1 MRKSFLMI
9 LLIACALLAQA
20 QTRQQMGGVYYAY
33 PAPKKPVS
41 VKAPEGYTPFYIS
54 HYGRHGSRWLPS
66 DSRYT
71 WVNHHFDDETN
82 LTPLG
87 KKVKGWLTQVWENA
101 KGNGGKLT
109 KLGEKQH
116 RGIADRMARN
126 FPQIFAKGNHV
137 QARSS
142 VVDRCAKSMLAFT
155 DELRQL
161 QPSLDMDVK
170 TDSADMAWIAYTSP
184 EVKALEN
191 RTHIVAKVSPD
202 RFLHQLFKD
211 IMKVDDPMKLM
222 SEIHTIASSIQDVGL
237 NFKSYPRQIE
247 VGLYGLFTDEEFKAF
262 YDANNLRMT
271 ICNGEYPTN
280 ERIPARSAISLWENI
295 EAEAD
300 KALSS
305 DKSSATLRFGHDTSL
320 YRLYSLMNMFFAR
333 PDACCDTD
341 AKMASY
347 KKESDAMDV
356 VVPMAANL
364 QLVFYK
370 KKQWDR
376 AYPESNVLV
385 RILCNERNVGEL
397 NLNAYIYNDD
407 IEDMAGNYYTWASLK
422 NYMHEYIH
430 YLEHVRQLNAIN
442 TMVGTAQANTKTA
455 GKFGKGSEEH
465 GQTLPAVLVPNGQNF
480 WTPQTQDTEK
490 KCIAPYYYKDT
501 ELQGFRN
508 SHWIVGGCT
517 QDYGSFTIATLGG
530 KLRLQPEERATRFSH
545 EDEVSHPHYYAVH
558 LRDEHLKTEM
568 TALSHSAIFR
578 ITPDQDEDIHIVI
591 NPNSDEGE
599 GYIEIDTLRHLVYG
613 YNPVHRIYQ
622 GWGEPAG
629 FSGHFV
635 LDYSGELS
643 FAIPCS
649 HMPNP
654 QYGETPCGFVDFGV
668 FSKEGKKPQGLSA
681 KGSRSGAWLTFKGK
695 AGKTIELRAASSFT
709 SKENACDNLISETA
723 GGYGFDDLMR
733 KAETVWCDRLHTIDV
748 ESKDVAKVNQFYG
761 ALYRA
766 SFLPRE
772 MSDADGG
779 YPSFAKGEHKYNEAC
794 NVNGF
799 DGNADMDETDMVAE
813 DTVVV
818 DTVAV
823 DDDNWPLT
831 YGDFSMWDIYRAE
844 LPLYNIITPTLSG
857 DMMQSLVN
865 MYKEGGW
872 MPIFP
877 CWNSYTAAMIG
888 DHSGV
893 ALADAYVKG
902 IRSFDA
908 KTAYEGMRKNAFES
922 PKTFEEYKNGMG
934 RRALNSYLKYG
945 YIPMEDSVKEAFHT
959 NEQTSRTLEYAFDDF
974 AVAQL
979 AKALAES
986 CSVEAKDGPYT
997 RQSLMTDYAELM
1009 RRSENW
1015 RNVINPK
1022 TGWADGRHQ
1031 NGKWE
1036 GNTDLVHRKSY
1047 ITEGATCHYT
1057 WYVPQNIQ
1065 GLFNVI
1071 NKSVDKSAKRLNRNA
1086 QGISQSDTMSAVV
1099 SRLDKMFDEGLYW
1112 HGNEPCHQV
1121 AYLYDAAGAP
1131 WKTQQRIHHIL
1142 NTEYNDTPGGL
1153 SGNDDA
1159 GQMSAWYV
1167 FSAIGFYPVCPSTP
1181 YYYIGTPSFD
1191 KVTFNLE
1198 NGKKFEIQ
1206 AHGVGDKAFY
1216 IQKTLLNGKPMS
1228 GYQLSHDDILK
1239 GGNLEFWMGERPANE
1254 SK

>member
-9 LLIACALLAQA
+9 LLIVCALLAQA

-101 KGNGGKLT
+101 KRNGGKLT

-116 RGIADRMARN
+116 RGIADRMAHN

-211 IMKVDDPMKLM
+211 ITKVDDPIKLM

-247 VGLYGLFTDEEFKAF
+247 KGLYELFTDEEFKAF

-280 ERIPARSAISLWENI
+280 ERIPARSAISLWENV

-300 KALSS
+300 KALAS
-305 DKSSATLRFGHDTSL
+305 DRPSATLRFGHDTSL

-442 TMVGTAQANTKTA
+442 TMVGTALANTKTA

-545 EDEVSHPHYYAVH
+545 EDEVSHPHYYAVN

-578 ITPDQDEDIHIVI
+578 ITPDKDEDIHIVI

-695 AGKTIELRAASSFT
+695 AGKPIELRAASSFT

-761 ALYRA
+761 ALCRA

-979 AKALAES
+979 AKALTES
-986 CSVEAKDGPYT
+986 CSAEAKDGPCT
-997 RQSLMTDYAELM
+997 RQSLKADYAELM

-1071 NKSVDKSAKRLNRNA
+1071 NKSVDKSAKCLNRNV

>member
-9 LLIACALLAQA
+9 LLIVCALLAQA

-66 DSRYT
+66 DSRYI
-71 WVNHHFDDETN
+71 WVNQHFDDESN

-116 RGIADRMARN
+116 RGIADRMAHN

-142 VVDRCAKSMLAFT
+142 VVDRCAKSMMAFT

-211 IMKVDDPMKLM
+211 ITKVDDPIKLM

-247 VGLYGLFTDEEFKAF
+247 KGLYGLFTDEEFKAF

-271 ICNGEYPTN
+271 ICNGVYPTN
-280 ERIPARSAISLWENI
+280 ERIPARSAISLWENV

-300 KALSS
+300 KALAS
-305 DKSSATLRFGHDTSL
+305 DRPSATLRFGHDTSL

-578 ITPDQDEDIHIVI
+578 ITPDQDEEVHIVI

-599 GYIEIDTLRHLVYG
+599 GYIEIDTLHHIIYG

-635 LDYSGELS
+635 LDYSGELNFDVPS
-643 FAIPCS
+643 SDIS
-649 HMPNP
+649 NP
-654 QYGETPCGFVDFGV
+654 RYGETPCGFDDFGV
-668 FSKEGKKPQGLSA
+668 FSKEEKTPQGLSA

-695 AGKTIELRAASSFT
+695 AGKPIEIRAASSFT
-709 SKENACDNLISETA
+709 SKKNACDNLVGETA
-723 GGYGFDDLMR
+723 GGFDFDDFILN
-733 KAETVWCDRLHTIDV
+733 AETIWCDRLHAIDV

-766 SFLPRE
+766 SFLPHE
-772 MSDADGG
+772 MSDVYGSYPTFSKGKVEILDSSDSSALDDSADI
-779 YPSFAKGEHKYNEAC
+779 
-794 NVNGF
+794 
-799 DGNADMDETDMVAE
+799 ADVLY
-813 DTVVV
+813 V
-818 DTVAV
+818 DTACV
-823 DDDNWPLT
+823 DSIATIPT
-831 YGDFSMWDIYRAE
+831 IYGDFSMWDIYRAE

-1071 NKSVDKSAKRLNRNA
+1071 NKSVDKSAKCLNRNV

>member
-9 LLIACALLAQA
+9 LLIVCALLAQA

-66 DSRYT
+66 GSRYT
-71 WVNHHFDDETN
+71 WVNHHFDDESN

-116 RGIADRMARN
+116 RGIADRMVRN

-211 IMKVDDPMKLM
+211 ITKVDDPMKLM

-247 VGLYGLFTDEEFKAF
+247 KGLYGLFTDEEFKAF

-271 ICNGEYPTN
+271 ICNGVYPTN
-280 ERIPARSAISLWENI
+280 ERIPARSAISLWENV

-300 KALSS
+300 KALAS
-305 DKSSATLRFGHDTSL
+305 DRPSATLRFGHDTSL

-407 IEDMAGNYYTWASLK
+407 IEDMAGNYYTWAALK

-578 ITPDQDEDIHIVI
+578 ITPDQDEEVHIVI

-599 GYIEIDTLRHLVYG
+599 GYIEIDTLHHIIYG

-635 LDYSGELS
+635 LDYSGELNFDVPS
-643 FAIPCS
+643 SDIS
-649 HMPNP
+649 NP
-654 QYGETPCGFVDFGV
+654 RYGETPCGFDDFGV
-668 FSKEGKKPQGLSA
+668 FSKEEKTPQGLSA

-695 AGKTIELRAASSFT
+695 AGKPIEIRAASSFT
-709 SKENACDNLISETA
+709 SKKNACDNLVGETA
-723 GGYGFDDLMR
+723 GGFDFDDFILN
-733 KAETVWCDRLHTIDV
+733 AETIWCDRLHAIDV

-766 SFLPRE
+766 SFLPHE
-772 MSDADGG
+772 MSDVYGSYPTFSKGKVEILDSSDSSALDDSADI
-779 YPSFAKGEHKYNEAC
+779 
-794 NVNGF
+794 
-799 DGNADMDETDMVAE
+799 ADVLY
-813 DTVVV
+813 V
-818 DTVAV
+818 DTACV
-823 DDDNWPLT
+823 DSISTIPT
-831 YGDFSMWDIYRAE
+831 IYGDFSMWDIYRAE

-986 CSVEAKDGPYT
+986 CSAEAKDGPCT
-997 RQSLMTDYAELM
+997 RQSLKADYAELM

-1031 NGKWE
+1031 SGKWE

-1065 GLFNVI
+1065 GLFDVI

>member
-9 LLIACALLAQA
+9 LLIVCALLAQA
-20 QTRQQMGGVYYAY
+20 QTHQQMGGVYYAY

-66 DSRYT
+66 DSRYI
-71 WVNHHFDDETN
+71 WVNQHFDDESN

-116 RGIADRMARN
+116 RGIADRMAHN

-211 IMKVDDPMKLM
+211 ITKVDDPMKLM

-247 VGLYGLFTDEEFKAF
+247 KGLYGLFTDEEFKAF

-280 ERIPARSAISLWENI
+280 ERIPARSAISLWENV

-300 KALSS
+300 KALAS
-305 DKSSATLRFGHDTSL
+305 DRPSATLRFGHDTSL

-578 ITPDQDEDIHIVI
+578 ITPDQDEEVHIVI

-599 GYIEIDTLRHLVYG
+599 GYIEIDTLHHIIYG

-635 LDYSGELS
+635 LDYSGELNFDVPS
-643 FAIPCS
+643 LDIS
-649 HMPNP
+649 NP
-654 QYGETPCGFVDFGV
+654 QYGETPCGFDDFGV
-668 FSKEGKKPQGLSA
+668 FSKEEKTPQGLSV

-695 AGKTIELRAASSFT
+695 AGKPIEIRAASSFT
-709 SKENACDNLISETA
+709 SKKNACDNLVGETA
-723 GGYGFDDLMR
+723 GGFDFDDFILN
-733 KAETVWCDRLHTIDV
+733 AETIWCDRLHAIDV

-766 SFLPRE
+766 SFLPHE
-772 MSDADGG
+772 MSDVYGSYPTFSKGKVEILDSSDSSALDDSADI
-779 YPSFAKGEHKYNEAC
+779 
-794 NVNGF
+794 
-799 DGNADMDETDMVAE
+799 ADVLY
-813 DTVVV
+813 V
-818 DTVAV
+818 DTACV
-823 DDDNWPLT
+823 DSIATIPT
-831 YGDFSMWDIYRAE
+831 IYGDFSMWDIYRAE
-844 LPLYNIITPTLSG
+844 LPLCNIITPTLSG
-857 DMMQSLVN
+857 DMMQSLAN

-893 ALADAYVKG
+893 VLADAYVKG

>member
-9 LLIACALLAQA
+9 LLIVCALLAQA

-66 DSRYT
+66 DSRYI
-71 WVNHHFDDETN
+71 WVNQHFDDESN

-116 RGIADRMARN
+116 RGIADRMAHN

-137 QARSS
+137 QVRSS

-211 IMKVDDPMKLM
+211 ITKVDDPMKLM

-247 VGLYGLFTDEEFKAF
+247 KGLYGLFTDEEFKAF

-271 ICNGEYPTN
+271 ICNGVYPTN
-280 ERIPARSAISLWENI
+280 ERIPARSAISLWENV

-300 KALSS
+300 KALAS
-305 DKSSATLRFGHDTSL
+305 DRPSATLRFGHDTSL

-333 PDACCDTD
+333 PNACCDTD

-490 KCIAPYYYKDT
+490 KCIAPYYYKDM

-578 ITPDQDEDIHIVI
+578 ITPDQDEEVHIVI

-599 GYIEIDTLRHLVYG
+599 GYIEIDTLHHIIYG

-635 LDYSGELS
+635 LDYSGELNFDVPS
-643 FAIPCS
+643 SDIS
-649 HMPNP
+649 NP
-654 QYGETPCGFVDFGV
+654 RYGETPCGFDDFGV
-668 FSKEGKKPQGLSA
+668 FSKEEKTPQGLSV

-695 AGKTIELRAASSFT
+695 AGKPIEIRAASSFT
-709 SKENACDNLISETA
+709 SKKNACDNLVGETA
-723 GGYGFDDLMR
+723 GGFDFDDFILN
-733 KAETVWCDRLHTIDV
+733 AETIWCDRLHAIDV

-766 SFLPRE
+766 SFLPHE
-772 MSDADGG
+772 MSDVYGSYPTFSTGKVEILDSSDSSALDDSADI
-779 YPSFAKGEHKYNEAC
+779 
-794 NVNGF
+794 
-799 DGNADMDETDMVAE
+799 ADVLY
-813 DTVVV
+813 V
-818 DTVAV
+818 DTACV
-823 DDDNWPLT
+823 DSISTIPT
-831 YGDFSMWDIYRAE
+831 IYGDFSMWDIYRAE

-893 ALADAYVKG
+893 VLADAYVKG
-902 IRSFDA
+902 IRNFDVM
-908 KTAYEGMRKNAFES
+908 KAYEGMRKNAFES

-1071 NKSVDKSAKRLNRNA
+1071 NKSVDKSAKCLNRNV

>member
-9 LLIACALLAQA
+9 LLIVCALLAQA

-66 DSRYT
+66 DSRYI
-71 WVNHHFDDETN
+71 WVNQHFDDESN

-116 RGIADRMARN
+116 RGIADRMVRN

-211 IMKVDDPMKLM
+211 ITKVDDPMKLM

-247 VGLYGLFTDEEFKAF
+247 KGLYGLFTDEEFKAF

-280 ERIPARSAISLWENI
+280 ERIPARSAISLWENV

-300 KALSS
+300 KALAS
-305 DKSSATLRFGHDTSL
+305 DRPSATLRFGHDTSL

-370 KKQWDR
+370 KKQWNR

-578 ITPDQDEDIHIVI
+578 ITPDQDEEVHIVI

-599 GYIEIDTLRHLVYG
+599 GYIEIDTLQHIIYG

-635 LDYSGELS
+635 LDYSGELNFDVPS
-643 FAIPCS
+643 SDIS
-649 HMPNP
+649 NP
-654 QYGETPCGFVDFGV
+654 RYGETPCGFDDFGV
-668 FSKEGKKPQGLSA
+668 FSKEEKTPQGLSA

-695 AGKTIELRAASSFT
+695 AGKPIEIRAASSFT
-709 SKENACDNLISETA
+709 SKKNACDNLVGETA
-723 GGYGFDDLMR
+723 GGFDFDDFILN
-733 KAETVWCDRLHTIDV
+733 AETIWCDRLHAIDV

-766 SFLPRE
+766 SFLPHE
-772 MSDADGG
+772 MSDVYGSYPTFSTGKVEILDSSDSSALDDSADI
-779 YPSFAKGEHKYNEAC
+779 
-794 NVNGF
+794 
-799 DGNADMDETDMVAE
+799 ADVLY
-813 DTVVV
+813 V
-818 DTVAV
+818 DTACV
-823 DDDNWPLT
+823 DSIATIPT
-831 YGDFSMWDIYRAE
+831 IYGDFSMWDIYRAE

-1015 RNVINPK
+1015 RNVINLK

>member
-66 DSRYT
+66 DSRYI
-71 WVNHHFDDETN
+71 WVNQHFDDESN

-116 RGIADRMARN
+116 RGIADRMVRN

-211 IMKVDDPMKLM
+211 ITKVDDPMKLM

-247 VGLYGLFTDEEFKAF
+247 KGLYGLFTDEEFKAF

-271 ICNGEYPTN
+271 ICNGVYPTN
-280 ERIPARSAISLWENI
+280 ERIPARSAISLWENV

-300 KALSS
+300 KALAS
-305 DKSSATLRFGHDTSL
+305 DRPSATLRFGHDTSL
-320 YRLYSLMNMFFAR
+320 YRLYSLMNMFFAC

-347 KKESDAMDV
+347 KKKSDAMDV

-490 KCIAPYYYKDT
+490 KCIAPYYYKDM

-578 ITPDQDEDIHIVI
+578 ITPDQDEEVHIVI
-591 NPNSDEGE
+591 NPNNDEGE
-599 GYIEIDTLRHLVYG
+599 GYIEIDTLHHIIYG

-635 LDYSGELS
+635 LDYSGELNFDVPS
-643 FAIPCS
+643 SDIS
-649 HMPNP
+649 NP
-654 QYGETPCGFVDFGV
+654 RYGETPCGFDDFGV
-668 FSKEGKKPQGLSA
+668 FSKEEKTPQGLSV

-695 AGKTIELRAASSFT
+695 AGKPIEIRAASSFT
-709 SKENACDNLISETA
+709 SKKNACDNLVGETA
-723 GGYGFDDLMR
+723 GGFDFDDFILN
-733 KAETVWCDRLHTIDV
+733 AETIWCDRLHAIDV

-766 SFLPRE
+766 SFLPHE
-772 MSDADGG
+772 MSDVYGSYPTFSKGKVEILDSSDSSALDDSADI
-779 YPSFAKGEHKYNEAC
+779 
-794 NVNGF
+794 
-799 DGNADMDETDMVAE
+799 ADVLY
-813 DTVVV
+813 V
-818 DTVAV
+818 DTACV
-823 DDDNWPLT
+823 DSIATIPT
-831 YGDFSMWDIYRAE
+831 IYGDFSMWDIYRAE

-934 RRALNSYLKYG
+934 RRALNSYLRYG
-945 YIPMEDSVKEAFHT
+945 YIPIEDSVKEAFHT

-1071 NKSVDKSAKRLNRNA
+1071 NKSVDKSAKCLNRNV

-1131 WKTQQRIHHIL
+1131 WKTQQRIHQIL

>member
-9 LLIACALLAQA
+9 LLIVCALLAQA

-66 DSRYT
+66 DSRYI
-71 WVNHHFDDETN
+71 WVNQHFDDESN

-87 KKVKGWLTQVWENA
+87 KKVKEWLTQVWENA

-137 QARSS
+137 QTRSS

-211 IMKVDDPMKLM
+211 ITKVDGPMKLM

-247 VGLYGLFTDEEFKAF
+247 KGLYGLFTDEEFKAF

-280 ERIPARSAISLWENI
+280 ERIPARSAISLWENV

-300 KALSS
+300 KALAS
-305 DKSSATLRFGHDTSL
+305 DRPSATLRFGHDTSL

-490 KCIAPYYYKDT
+490 KCIAPYYYKDM

-545 EDEVSHPHYYAVH
+545 EDEVSHPHYYAVN

-578 ITPDQDEDIHIVI
+578 ITPDKDEDIHIVI

-622 GWGEPAG
+622 GWGESAG

-635 LDYSGELS
+635 LDYSGELNFDVPS
-643 FAIPCS
+643 SDIS
-649 HMPNP
+649 NP
-654 QYGETPCGFVDFGV
+654 RYGETPCGFDDFGV
-668 FSKEGKKPQGLSA
+668 FSKEEKTPQGLSA

-695 AGKTIELRAASSFT
+695 AGKPIEIRAASSFT
-709 SKENACDNLISETA
+709 SKKNACDNLVGETA
-723 GGYGFDDLMR
+723 GGFDFDDFILN
-733 KAETVWCDRLHTIDV
+733 AETIWCDRLHAIDV

-766 SFLPRE
+766 SFLPHE
-772 MSDADGG
+772 MSDVYGSYPTFSTGKVEILDSSDSSALDDSADI
-779 YPSFAKGEHKYNEAC
+779 
-794 NVNGF
+794 
-799 DGNADMDETDMVAE
+799 ADVLY
-813 DTVVV
+813 V
-818 DTVAV
+818 DTACV
-823 DDDNWPLT
+823 DSISTIPT
-831 YGDFSMWDIYRAE
+831 IYGDFSMWDIYRAE

-1009 RRSENW
+1009 RSSENW

-1071 NKSVDKSAKRLNRNA
+1071 NKSVDKSAKCLNRNV

>member
-9 LLIACALLAQA
+9 LLMACALLAQA

-66 DSRYT
+66 DSRYI
-71 WVNHHFDDETN
+71 WVNQHFDDESN

-116 RGIADRMARN
+116 RGIADRMAHN

-211 IMKVDDPMKLM
+211 ITKVDDPMKLM

-247 VGLYGLFTDEEFKAF
+247 KGLYGLFTDEEFKAF

-280 ERIPARSAISLWENI
+280 ERIPARSAISLWENV

-300 KALSS
+300 KALAS
-305 DKSSATLRFGHDTSL
+305 DRPSATLRFGHDTSL

-376 AYPESNVLV
+376 TYPESNVLV

-578 ITPDQDEDIHIVI
+578 ITPDQDEEVHIVI

-599 GYIEIDTLRHLVYG
+599 GYIEIDTLHHIIYG

-635 LDYSGELS
+635 LDYSRELNFDVPS
-643 FAIPCS
+643 SDIS
-649 HMPNP
+649 NP
-654 QYGETPCGFVDFGV
+654 RYGETPCGFDDFGV
-668 FSKEGKKPQGLSA
+668 FSKEEKTPQGLSA

-695 AGKTIELRAASSFT
+695 AGKPIEIRAASSFT
-709 SKENACDNLISETA
+709 SKKNACDNLVGETA
-723 GGYGFDDLMR
+723 GGFDFDDFILN
-733 KAETVWCDRLHTIDV
+733 AETIWCDRLHAIDV

-766 SFLPRE
+766 SFLPHE
-772 MSDADGG
+772 MSDVYGSYPTFSTGKVEILDSSDSSALDDSADI
-779 YPSFAKGEHKYNEAC
+779 
-794 NVNGF
+794 
-799 DGNADMDETDMVAE
+799 ADVLY
-813 DTVVV
+813 V
-818 DTVAV
+818 DTACV
-823 DDDNWPLT
+823 DSISTIPT
-831 YGDFSMWDIYRAE
+831 IYGDFSMWDIYRAE

-979 AKALAES
+979 AKALTES
-986 CSVEAKDGPYT
+986 CSAEAKDGPYT

-1071 NKSVDKSAKRLNRNA
+1071 NKSVDKSAKCLNRNV

-1228 GYQLSHDDILK
+1228 GYQLSHDDILI

>member
-9 LLIACALLAQA
+9 LLIVCALLAQA

-66 DSRYT
+66 DSRYI
-71 WVNHHFDDETN
+71 WVNQHFDDESN

-116 RGIADRMARN
+116 RGIADRMAHN

-211 IMKVDDPMKLM
+211 ITKVDDPMKLM

-247 VGLYGLFTDEEFKAF
+247 KGLYGLFTDEEFKAF

-280 ERIPARSAISLWENI
+280 ERIPARSAISLWENV

-300 KALSS
+300 KALAS
-305 DKSSATLRFGHDTSL
+305 DRPSATLRFGHDTSL

-370 KKQWDR
+370 KKQWNR

-578 ITPDQDEDIHIVI
+578 ITPDQDEEVHIVI

-599 GYIEIDTLRHLVYG
+599 GYIEIDTLHHIIYG

-635 LDYSGELS
+635 LDYSGELNFDVPFS
-643 FAIPCS
+643 DIS
-649 HMPNP
+649 NP
-654 QYGETPCGFVDFGV
+654 RYGETPCGFDDFGV
-668 FSKEGKKPQGLSA
+668 FSKEEKTPQGLSA

-695 AGKTIELRAASSFT
+695 AGKPIEIRAASSFT
-709 SKENACDNLISETA
+709 SKKNACDNLVGETA
-723 GGYGFDDLMR
+723 GGFDFDDFILN
-733 KAETVWCDRLHTIDV
+733 AETIWCDRLHAIDV

-766 SFLPRE
+766 SFLPHE
-772 MSDADGG
+772 MSDVYGSYPTFSKGKVEILDSSDSSALDDSADI
-779 YPSFAKGEHKYNEAC
+779 
-794 NVNGF
+794 
-799 DGNADMDETDMVAE
+799 ADVLY
-813 DTVVV
+813 V
-818 DTVAV
+818 DTACV
-823 DDDNWPLT
+823 DSIATIPT
-831 YGDFSMWDIYRAE
+831 IYGDFSMWDIYRAE
-844 LPLYNIITPTLSG
+844 LPLCNIITPTLSG
-857 DMMQSLVN
+857 DMMQSLAN

-893 ALADAYVKG
+893 VLADAYVKG

>member
-9 LLIACALLAQA
+9 LLIVCALLAQA

-116 RGIADRMARN
+116 RGIADRMAHN

-271 ICNGEYPTN
+271 ICNGVYPTN
-280 ERIPARSAISLWENI
+280 ERIPARSAISLWENV

-300 KALSS
+300 KALAS
-305 DKSSATLRFGHDTSL
+305 DRPSATLRFGHDTSL

-578 ITPDQDEDIHIVI
+578 ITPDQDEEVHIVI

-599 GYIEIDTLRHLVYG
+599 GYIEIDTLHHIIYG

-635 LDYSGELS
+635 LDYSGELNFDVPS
-643 FAIPCS
+643 SDIS
-649 HMPNP
+649 NP
-654 QYGETPCGFVDFGV
+654 RYGETPCGFDDFGV
-668 FSKEGKKPQGLSA
+668 FSKEEKTPQGLSA

-695 AGKTIELRAASSFT
+695 AGKPIEIRAASSFT
-709 SKENACDNLISETA
+709 SKKNACDNLVGETA
-723 GGYGFDDLMR
+723 GGFDFDDFILN
-733 KAETVWCDRLHTIDV
+733 AETIWCDRLHAIDV

-766 SFLPRE
+766 SFLPHE
-772 MSDADGG
+772 MSDVYGSYPTFSKGKVEILDSSDSSALDDSADI
-779 YPSFAKGEHKYNEAC
+779 
-794 NVNGF
+794 
-799 DGNADMDETDMVAE
+799 ADVLY
-813 DTVVV
+813 V
-818 DTVAV
+818 DTACV
-823 DDDNWPLT
+823 DSIATIPT
-831 YGDFSMWDIYRAE
+831 IYGDFSMWDIYRAE
-844 LPLYNIITPTLSG
+844 LPLCNIITPTLSG

-1071 NKSVDKSAKRLNRNA
+1071 NKSVDKSAKCLNRNV

>member
-1 MRKSFLMI
+1 
-9 LLIACALLAQA
+9 
-20 QTRQQMGGVYYAY
+20 
-33 PAPKKPVS
+33 
-41 VKAPEGYTPFYIS
+41 
-54 HYGRHGSRWLPS
+54 
-66 DSRYT
+66 
-71 WVNHHFDDETN
+71 
-82 LTPLG
+82 
-87 KKVKGWLTQVWENA
+87 
-101 KGNGGKLT
+101 
-109 KLGEKQH
+109 
-116 RGIADRMARN
+116 
-126 FPQIFAKGNHV
+126 
-137 QARSS
+137 
-142 VVDRCAKSMLAFT
+142 MLAFT

-247 VGLYGLFTDEEFKAF
+247 KGLYGLFTDEEFKAF

-271 ICNGEYPTN
+271 ICNGVYPAN
-280 ERIPARSAISLWENI
+280 ERIPARSAISLWENV

-300 KALSS
+300 KALAS
-305 DKSSATLRFGHDTSL
+305 DRPSATLRFGHDTSL

-578 ITPDQDEDIHIVI
+578 ITPDQDEEVHIVI

-599 GYIEIDTLRHLVYG
+599 GYIEIDTLHHIIYG

-635 LDYSGELS
+635 LDYSGELNFDVPS
-643 FAIPCS
+643 SDIS
-649 HMPNP
+649 NP
-654 QYGETPCGFVDFGV
+654 RYGETPCGFDDFGV
-668 FSKEGKKPQGLSA
+668 FSKEEKTPQGLSA

-695 AGKTIELRAASSFT
+695 AGKPIEIRAASSFT
-709 SKENACDNLISETA
+709 SKKNACDNLVGETA
-723 GGYGFDDLMR
+723 GGFDFDDFILN
-733 KAETVWCDRLHTIDV
+733 AETIWCDRLHAIDV

-766 SFLPRE
+766 SFLPHE
-772 MSDADGG
+772 MSDVYGSYPTFSKGKVEILDSSDSSALDDSADI
-779 YPSFAKGEHKYNEAC
+779 
-794 NVNGF
+794 
-799 DGNADMDETDMVAE
+799 ADVLY
-813 DTVVV
+813 V
-818 DTVAV
+818 DTACV
-823 DDDNWPLT
+823 DSIATIPT
-831 YGDFSMWDIYRAE
+831 IYGDFSMWDIYRAE
-844 LPLYNIITPTLSG
+844 LPLCNIITPTLSG
-857 DMMQSLVN
+857 DMMQSLAN

-1071 NKSVDKSAKRLNRNA
+1071 NKSVDKSAKCLNRNV

>member
-9 LLIACALLAQA
+9 LLIVCALLAQA

-66 DSRYT
+66 DSRYI
-71 WVNHHFDDETN
+71 WVNQHFDDESN

-116 RGIADRMARN
+116 RGIADRMVRN
-126 FPQIFAKGNHV
+126 FPQIFAKGNHA

-211 IMKVDDPMKLM
+211 ITKVDDPMKLM

-247 VGLYGLFTDEEFKAF
+247 KGLYGLFTDEEFKAY

-280 ERIPARSAISLWENI
+280 ERIPARSAISLWENV

-300 KALSS
+300 KALAS
-305 DKSSATLRFGHDTSL
+305 DRPSATLRFGHDTSL

-347 KKESDAMDV
+347 KKKSDAMDV

-407 IEDMAGNYYTWASLK
+407 IEDMAGNYYTWAALK

-578 ITPDQDEDIHIVI
+578 ITPDKDEDIHIVI

-635 LDYSGELS
+635 LDYSGELNFDVPS
-643 FAIPCS
+643 SDIS
-649 HMPNP
+649 NP
-654 QYGETPCGFVDFGV
+654 RYGETPCGFDDFGV
-668 FSKEGKKPQGLSA
+668 FSKEEKTPQGLSV

-695 AGKTIELRAASSFT
+695 AGKPIEIRAASSFT
-709 SKENACDNLISETA
+709 SKKNACDNLVGETA
-723 GGYGFDDLMR
+723 GGFDFDDFIL
-733 KAETVWCDRLHTIDV
+733 KAETIWCDRLHAIDV

-766 SFLPRE
+766 SFLPHE
-772 MSDADGG
+772 MSDVYGSYPTFSKGKVEILDSSDSSALDDSADI
-779 YPSFAKGEHKYNEAC
+779 
-794 NVNGF
+794 
-799 DGNADMDETDMVAE
+799 ADVLD
-813 DTVVV
+813 V
-818 DTVAV
+818 DTACV
-823 DDDNWPLT
+823 DSTTTIPT
-831 YGDFSMWDIYRAE
+831 IYGDFSMWDIYRAE

-934 RRALNSYLKYG
+934 RRALNSYLRYG

-1071 NKSVDKSAKRLNRNA
+1071 NKSVDKAAKCLNRNV

-1167 FSAIGFYPVCPSTP
+1167 FSAIGFYPVCPGTP

-1216 IQKTLLNGKPMS
+1216 IQKMLLNGKPMS

>member
-9 LLIACALLAQA
+9 LLMACAFFAQA

-33 PAPKKPVS
+33 PAPKKPIS

-66 DSRYT
+66 DSRYI
-71 WVNHHFDDETN
+71 WVNQHFDDESN

-116 RGIADRMARN
+116 RGIADRMAHN

-211 IMKVDDPMKLM
+211 ITKVDDPIKLM

-247 VGLYGLFTDEEFKAF
+247 KGLYGLFTDEEFKAF

-271 ICNGEYPTN
+271 ICNGVYPTN
-280 ERIPARSAISLWENI
+280 ERIPARSAISLWENV

-300 KALSS
+300 KALAS
-305 DKSSATLRFGHDTSL
+305 DRPSATLRFGHDTSL

-347 KKESDAMDV
+347 KKKSDAMDV

-407 IEDMAGNYYTWASLK
+407 IEDMAGNYYTWAALK

-578 ITPDQDEDIHIVI
+578 ITPDQDEEVHIVI

-599 GYIEIDTLRHLVYG
+599 GYIEIDTLHHIIYG

-635 LDYSGELS
+635 LDYSGELNFDVPS
-643 FAIPCS
+643 SDIS
-649 HMPNP
+649 NP
-654 QYGETPCGFVDFGV
+654 RYGETPCGFDDFGV
-668 FSKEGKKPQGLSA
+668 FSKEEKTPQGLSV

-695 AGKTIELRAASSFT
+695 AGKPIEIRAASSFT
-709 SKENACDNLISETA
+709 SKKNACDNLVGETA
-723 GGYGFDDLMR
+723 GGFDFDDFIF
-733 KAETVWCDRLHTIDV
+733 KAETIWCDRLHAIDV

-766 SFLPRE
+766 SFLPHE
-772 MSDADGG
+772 MSDVYGSYPTFSKGKVEILDSPDSSALDDSADI
-779 YPSFAKGEHKYNEAC
+779 
-794 NVNGF
+794 
-799 DGNADMDETDMVAE
+799 ADVLD
-813 DTVVV
+813 V
-818 DTVAV
+818 DTACV
-823 DDDNWPLT
+823 DSTTTIPT
-831 YGDFSMWDIYRAE
+831 IYGDFSMWDIYRAE

-934 RRALNSYLKYG
+934 RRALNSYLRYG

-1071 NKSVDKSAKRLNRNA
+1071 NKSVDKSTKCLNRNV

-1198 NGKKFEIQ
+1198 NGKKFEIL

>member
-9 LLIACALLAQA
+9 LLIVCALLAQA

-66 DSRYT
+66 DSRYI
-71 WVNHHFDDETN
+71 WVNQHFDDESN

-116 RGIADRMARN
+116 RGIADRMVRN

-211 IMKVDDPMKLM
+211 ITKVDDPMKLM

-247 VGLYGLFTDEEFKAF
+247 KGLYGLFTDEEFKAF

-280 ERIPARSAISLWENI
+280 ERIPARSAISLWENV

-300 KALSS
+300 KALAS
-305 DKSSATLRFGHDTSL
+305 DRPSATLRFGHDTSL

-347 KKESDAMDV
+347 KKKSDAMDV

-578 ITPDQDEDIHIVI
+578 ITPDQDEEVHIVI

-599 GYIEIDTLRHLVYG
+599 GYIEIDTLHHIIYG

-635 LDYSGELS
+635 LDYSGELNFDVPS
-643 FAIPCS
+643 SDIS
-649 HMPNP
+649 NP
-654 QYGETPCGFVDFGV
+654 RYGETPCGFDDFGV
-668 FSKEGKKPQGLSA
+668 FSKEEKTPQGLSV

-695 AGKTIELRAASSFT
+695 AGKPIEIRAASSFT
-709 SKENACDNLISETA
+709 SKKNACDNLVGETA
-723 GGYGFDDLMR
+723 GGFDFDDFILN
-733 KAETVWCDRLHTIDV
+733 AETIWCDRLHAIDV

-766 SFLPRE
+766 SFLPHE
-772 MSDADGG
+772 MSDVYGSYPTFSKGKVEILDSSDSSALDDSADI
-779 YPSFAKGEHKYNEAC
+779 
-794 NVNGF
+794 
-799 DGNADMDETDMVAE
+799 ADVLY
-813 DTVVV
+813 V
-818 DTVAV
+818 DTACV
-823 DDDNWPLT
+823 DSIATIPT
-831 YGDFSMWDIYRAE
+831 IYGDFSMWDIYRAE

-1031 NGKWE
+1031 NAKWE

-1071 NKSVDKSAKRLNRNA
+1071 NKSVDKSAKCLNRNV

-1216 IQKTLLNGKPMS
+1216 IQKMLLNGKPMS

>member
-9 LLIACALLAQA
+9 LLMACALLAQA

-33 PAPKKPVS
+33 PTPKKPVS

-66 DSRYT
+66 DSRYI
-71 WVNHHFDDETN
+71 WVNQHFDDESN

-170 TDSADMAWIAYTSP
+170 TDSADMAWIAYTST

-211 IMKVDDPMKLM
+211 ITKVDDPMKLM

-247 VGLYGLFTDEEFKAF
+247 KGLYGLFTDEEFKAF

-280 ERIPARSAISLWENI
+280 ERIPARSAISLWENV

-300 KALSS
+300 KALAS
-305 DKSSATLRFGHDTSL
+305 DRPSATLRFGHDTSL

-407 IEDMAGNYYTWASLK
+407 IEYMAGNYYTWASLK

-490 KCIAPYYYKDT
+490 KCIAPYYYKDM

-578 ITPDQDEDIHIVI
+578 ITPDQDEEVHIVI

-599 GYIEIDTLRHLVYG
+599 GYIEIDTLHHIIYG

-635 LDYSGELS
+635 LDYSGELNFDVPS
-643 FAIPCS
+643 SDIS
-649 HMPNP
+649 NP
-654 QYGETPCGFVDFGV
+654 RYGETPCGFDDFGV
-668 FSKEGKKPQGLSA
+668 FSKEEKTPQGLSA

-695 AGKTIELRAASSFT
+695 AGKPIEIRAASSFT
-709 SKENACDNLISETA
+709 SKKNACDNLVGETA
-723 GGYGFDDLMR
+723 GGFDFDDFILN
-733 KAETVWCDRLHTIDV
+733 AETIWCDRLHAIDV

-766 SFLPRE
+766 SFLPHE
-772 MSDADGG
+772 MSDVYGSYPTFSTGKVEILDSSDSSALDDSADI
-779 YPSFAKGEHKYNEAC
+779 
-794 NVNGF
+794 
-799 DGNADMDETDMVAE
+799 ADVLY
-813 DTVVV
+813 V
-818 DTVAV
+818 DTACV
-823 DDDNWPLT
+823 DSISTIPT
-831 YGDFSMWDIYRAE
+831 IYGDFSMWDIYRAE

-1009 RRSENW
+1009 RSSENW

-1071 NKSVDKSAKRLNRNA
+1071 NKSVDKSAKCLNRNV

>member
-9 LLIACALLAQA
+9 LLIVCALLAQA

-66 DSRYT
+66 DSRYI
-71 WVNHHFDDETN
+71 WVNQHFDDESN

-116 RGIADRMARN
+116 RGIADRMAHN

-211 IMKVDDPMKLM
+211 ITKVDDPMKLM

-247 VGLYGLFTDEEFKAF
+247 KGLYGLFTDEEFKAF

-280 ERIPARSAISLWENI
+280 ERIPARSAISLWENV

-300 KALSS
+300 KALAS
-305 DKSSATLRFGHDTSL
+305 DRPSATLRFGHDTSL

-370 KKQWDR
+370 KKQWNR

-578 ITPDQDEDIHIVI
+578 ITPDQDEEVHIVI

-599 GYIEIDTLRHLVYG
+599 GYIEIDTLHHIIYG

-635 LDYSGELS
+635 LDYSGELNFDVPFS
-643 FAIPCS
+643 DIS
-649 HMPNP
+649 NP
-654 QYGETPCGFVDFGV
+654 RYGETPCGFDDFGV
-668 FSKEGKKPQGLSA
+668 FSKEEKTPQGLSA

-695 AGKTIELRAASSFT
+695 AGKPIEIRAASSFT
-709 SKENACDNLISETA
+709 SKKNACDNLVGETA
-723 GGYGFDDLMR
+723 GGFDFDDFILN
-733 KAETVWCDRLHTIDV
+733 AETIWCDRLHAIDV

-766 SFLPRE
+766 SFLPHE
-772 MSDADGG
+772 MSDVYGSYPTFSTGKVEILDSSDSSALDDSADI
-779 YPSFAKGEHKYNEAC
+779 
-794 NVNGF
+794 
-799 DGNADMDETDMVAE
+799 ADVLY
-813 DTVVV
+813 V
-818 DTVAV
+818 DTACV
-823 DDDNWPLT
+823 DSIATIPT
-831 YGDFSMWDIYRAE
+831 IYGDFSMWDIYRAE

-1086 QGISQSDTMSAVV
+1086 QGIFQSDTMSAVV

>member
-9 LLIACALLAQA
+9 LLIVCALLAQA
-20 QTRQQMGGVYYAY
+20 QTHQQMGGVYYAY

-66 DSRYT
+66 DSRYI
-71 WVNHHFDDETN
+71 WVNQHFDDESN

-116 RGIADRMARN
+116 RGIADRMAHN

-211 IMKVDDPMKLM
+211 ITKVDDPMKLM

-247 VGLYGLFTDEEFKAF
+247 KGLYGLFTDEEFKAF

-280 ERIPARSAISLWENI
+280 ERIPARSAISLWENV

-300 KALSS
+300 KALAS
-305 DKSSATLRFGHDTSL
+305 DRPSATLRFGHDTSL

-578 ITPDQDEDIHIVI
+578 ITPDQDEEVHIVI

-599 GYIEIDTLRHLVYG
+599 GYIEIDTLHHIIYG

-635 LDYSGELS
+635 LDYSGELNFDVPS
-643 FAIPCS
+643 LDIS
-649 HMPNP
+649 NP
-654 QYGETPCGFVDFGV
+654 QYGETPCGFDDFGV
-668 FSKEGKKPQGLSA
+668 FSKEEKTPQGLSV

-695 AGKTIELRAASSFT
+695 AGKPIEIRAASSFT
-709 SKENACDNLISETA
+709 SKKNACDNLVGETA
-723 GGYGFDDLMR
+723 GGFDFDDFILN
-733 KAETVWCDRLHTIDV
+733 AETIWCDRLHAIDV

-766 SFLPRE
+766 SFLPHE
-772 MSDADGG
+772 MSDVYGSYPTFSKGKVEILDSSDSSALDDSADI
-779 YPSFAKGEHKYNEAC
+779 
-794 NVNGF
+794 
-799 DGNADMDETDMVAE
+799 ADVLY
-813 DTVVV
+813 V
-818 DTVAV
+818 DTACV
-823 DDDNWPLT
+823 DSIATIPT
-831 YGDFSMWDIYRAE
+831 IYGDFSMWDIYRAE
-844 LPLYNIITPTLSG
+844 LPLCNIITPTLSG
-857 DMMQSLVN
+857 DMMQSLAN

-893 ALADAYVKG
+893 VLADAYVKG

-1065 GLFNVI
+1065 GLFDVI
-1071 NKSVDKSAKRLNRNA
+1071 NKSVDKSAKCLNRNV

>member
-9 LLIACALLAQA
+9 LLIVCALLAQA

-66 DSRYT
+66 DSRYI
-71 WVNHHFDDETN
+71 WVNQHFDDESN

-116 RGIADRMARN
+116 RGIADRMVRN

-211 IMKVDDPMKLM
+211 ITKVDDPMKLM

-247 VGLYGLFTDEEFKAF
+247 KGLYGLFTDEEFDAF

-280 ERIPARSAISLWENI
+280 ERIPARSAISLWENV

-300 KALSS
+300 KALAS
-305 DKSSATLRFGHDTSL
+305 DRPSATLRFGHDTSL

-430 YLEHVRQLNAIN
+430 HLEHVRQLNAIN

-480 WTPQTQDTEK
+480 WTLQTQDTEK

-545 EDEVSHPHYYAVH
+545 EDEVSHPHYYAVN

-578 ITPDQDEDIHIVI
+578 ITPDKDEDIHIVI

-654 QYGETPCGFVDFGV
+654 QYGEIPCGFVDFGV

-695 AGKTIELRAASSFT
+695 AGKPIELRAASSFT

-733 KAETVWCDRLHTIDV
+733 KAETVWCGRLHTIDV

-799 DGNADMDETDMVAE
+799 DGNADMDETDVVAE

-974 AVAQL
+974 VVAQL

-1065 GLFNVI
+1065 GLFDVI

>member
-1 MRKSFLMI
+1 MI
-9 LLIACALLAQA
+9 LLMACALLAQA

-33 PAPKKPVS
+33 PAPQKPVS
-41 VKAPEGYTPFYIS
+41 MKAPEGYIAFYVS

-116 RGIADRMARN
+116 RGIADRMAHN

-211 IMKVDDPMKLM
+211 ITKVDDPMKLM

-247 VGLYGLFTDEEFKAF
+247 KGLYGLFTDEEFKAF

-280 ERIPARSAISLWENI
+280 ERIPARSAISLWENV

-300 KALSS
+300 KALAS
-305 DKSSATLRFGHDTSL
+305 DRPSATLRFGHDTSL

-578 ITPDQDEDIHIVI
+578 ITPDQDEEVHIVI

-599 GYIEIDTLRHLVYG
+599 GYIEIDTLHHIIYG

-635 LDYSGELS
+635 LDYSGELNFDVPS
-643 FAIPCS
+643 SDIS
-649 HMPNP
+649 NP
-654 QYGETPCGFVDFGV
+654 RYGETPCGFDDFGV
-668 FSKEGKKPQGLSA
+668 FSKEEKTPQGLSA

-695 AGKTIELRAASSFT
+695 AGKPIEIRAASSFT
-709 SKENACDNLISETA
+709 SKKNACDNLVGETA
-723 GGYGFDDLMR
+723 GGFDFDDFILN
-733 KAETVWCDRLHTIDV
+733 AETIWCDRLHAIDV

-766 SFLPRE
+766 SFLPHE
-772 MSDADGG
+772 MSDVYGSYPTFSTGKVEILDSSDSSALDDSADI
-779 YPSFAKGEHKYNEAC
+779 
-794 NVNGF
+794 
-799 DGNADMDETDMVAE
+799 ADVLY
-813 DTVVV
+813 V
-818 DTVAV
+818 DTACV
-823 DDDNWPLT
+823 DSISTIPT
-831 YGDFSMWDIYRAE
+831 IYGDFSMWDIYRAE

-1065 GLFNVI
+1065 GLFDVI

>member
-9 LLIACALLAQA
+9 LLMACALLAQA

-66 DSRYT
+66 DSRYI
-71 WVNHHFDDETN
+71 WVNQHFDDESN

-116 RGIADRMARN
+116 RGIADRMAHN

-211 IMKVDDPMKLM
+211 ITKVDDPMKLM

-247 VGLYGLFTDEEFKAF
+247 KGLYGLFTDEEFKAF

-280 ERIPARSAISLWENI
+280 ERIPARSAISLWENV

-300 KALSS
+300 KALAS
-305 DKSSATLRFGHDTSL
+305 DRPSATLRFGHDTSL

-578 ITPDQDEDIHIVI
+578 ITPDQDEEVHIVI

-599 GYIEIDTLRHLVYG
+599 GYIEIDTLHHIIYG

-635 LDYSGELS
+635 LDYSGELNFDVPS
-643 FAIPCS
+643 SDIS
-649 HMPNP
+649 NP
-654 QYGETPCGFVDFGV
+654 RYGETPCGFDDFGV
-668 FSKEGKKPQGLSA
+668 FSKEEKTPQGLSA

-695 AGKTIELRAASSFT
+695 AGKPIEIRAASSFT
-709 SKENACDNLISETA
+709 SKKNACDNLVGETA
-723 GGYGFDDLMR
+723 GGFDFDDFILN
-733 KAETVWCDRLHTIDV
+733 AETIWCDRLHAIDV

-766 SFLPRE
+766 SFLPHE
-772 MSDADGG
+772 MSDVYGSYPTFSTGKVEILDSSDSSALDDSADI
-779 YPSFAKGEHKYNEAC
+779 
-794 NVNGF
+794 
-799 DGNADMDETDMVAE
+799 ADVLY
-813 DTVVV
+813 V
-818 DTVAV
+818 DTACV
-823 DDDNWPLT
+823 DSIATIPT
-831 YGDFSMWDIYRAE
+831 IYGDFSMWDIYRAE

-979 AKALAES
+979 AKALTES
-986 CSVEAKDGPYT
+986 CSAEAKDGPCT
-997 RQSLMTDYAELM
+997 RQSLKADYAELM

-1071 NKSVDKSAKRLNRNA
+1071 NKSVDKSAKCLNRDV

>member
-578 ITPDQDEDIHIVI
+578 ITPDQDEEVHIVI

-599 GYIEIDTLRHLVYG
+599 GYIEIDTLHHIIYG

-635 LDYSGELS
+635 LDYSGELNFDVPS
-643 FAIPCS
+643 SDIS
-649 HMPNP
+649 NP
-654 QYGETPCGFVDFGV
+654 RYGETPCGFDDFGV
-668 FSKEGKKPQGLSA
+668 FSKEEKTPQGLSA

-695 AGKTIELRAASSFT
+695 AGKPIEIRAASSFT
-709 SKENACDNLISETA
+709 SKKNACDNLVGETA
-723 GGYGFDDLMR
+723 GGFDFDDFILN
-733 KAETVWCDRLHTIDV
+733 AETIWCDRLHAIDV

-766 SFLPRE
+766 SFLPHE
-772 MSDADGG
+772 MSDVYGSYPTFSTGKVEILDSSDSSALDDSADI
-779 YPSFAKGEHKYNEAC
+779 
-794 NVNGF
+794 
-799 DGNADMDETDMVAE
+799 ADVLY
-813 DTVVV
+813 V
-818 DTVAV
+818 DTACV
-823 DDDNWPLT
+823 DSISTIPT
-831 YGDFSMWDIYRAE
+831 IYGDFSMWDIYRAE

-1228 GYQLSHDDILK
+1228 GYQLSHDDIFK

>member
-1 MRKSFLMI
+1 
-9 LLIACALLAQA
+9 
-20 QTRQQMGGVYYAY
+20 
-33 PAPKKPVS
+33 
-41 VKAPEGYTPFYIS
+41 
-54 HYGRHGSRWLPS
+54 
-66 DSRYT
+66 
-71 WVNHHFDDETN
+71 
-82 LTPLG
+82 
-87 KKVKGWLTQVWENA
+87 
-101 KGNGGKLT
+101 
-109 KLGEKQH
+109 
-116 RGIADRMARN
+116 
-126 FPQIFAKGNHV
+126 
-137 QARSS
+137 
-142 VVDRCAKSMLAFT
+142 
-155 DELRQL
+155 
-161 QPSLDMDVK
+161 
-170 TDSADMAWIAYTSP
+170 
-184 EVKALEN
+184 
-191 RTHIVAKVSPD
+191 
-202 RFLHQLFKD
+202 
-211 IMKVDDPMKLM
+211 MKLM

-247 VGLYGLFTDEEFKAF
+247 KGLYGLFTDEEFKAF

-280 ERIPARSAISLWENI
+280 ERIPARSAISLWENV

-300 KALSS
+300 KALAS
-305 DKSSATLRFGHDTSL
+305 DRPSATLRFGHDTSL

-347 KKESDAMDV
+347 KKKSDAMDV

-397 NLNAYIYNDD
+397 NLNAYINNDD

-578 ITPDQDEDIHIVI
+578 ITPDQDEEVHIVI

-599 GYIEIDTLRHLVYG
+599 GYIEIDTLHHIIYG

-635 LDYSGELS
+635 LDYSGELNFDVPS
-643 FAIPCS
+643 SDIS
-649 HMPNP
+649 NP
-654 QYGETPCGFVDFGV
+654 RYGETPCGFDDFGV
-668 FSKEGKKPQGLSA
+668 FSKEEKTPQGLSV

-695 AGKTIELRAASSFT
+695 AGKPIEIRAASSFT
-709 SKENACDNLISETA
+709 SKKNACDNLVGETA
-723 GGYGFDDLMR
+723 GGFDFDDFIL
-733 KAETVWCDRLHTIDV
+733 KAETIWCDRLHAIDV

-766 SFLPRE
+766 SFLPHE
-772 MSDADGG
+772 MSDVYGSYPTFSTGKVEILDSSDSSALDDSADI
-779 YPSFAKGEHKYNEAC
+779 
-794 NVNGF
+794 
-799 DGNADMDETDMVAE
+799 ADVLD
-813 DTVVV
+813 V
-818 DTVAV
+818 DTACV
-823 DDDNWPLT
+823 DSTTTIPT
-831 YGDFSMWDIYRAE
+831 IYGDFSMWDIYRAE

-974 AVAQL
+974 VVAQL

-1071 NKSVDKSAKRLNRNA
+1071 NKSVDKSAKCLNRNV

>member
-9 LLIACALLAQA
+9 LLIVCALLAQA

-66 DSRYT
+66 DSRYI
-71 WVNHHFDDETN
+71 WVNQHFDDESN

-116 RGIADRMARN
+116 RGIADRMAHN

-211 IMKVDDPMKLM
+211 ITKVDDPMKLM

-247 VGLYGLFTDEEFKAF
+247 KGLYGLFTDEEFKAF

-280 ERIPARSAISLWENI
+280 ERIPARSAISLWENV

-300 KALSS
+300 KALAS
-305 DKSSATLRFGHDTSL
+305 DRPSATLRFGHDTSL

-407 IEDMAGNYYTWASLK
+407 IEYMAGNYYTWASLK

-578 ITPDQDEDIHIVI
+578 ITPDQDEEVHIVI

-599 GYIEIDTLRHLVYG
+599 GYIEIDTLHHIIYG

-635 LDYSGELS
+635 LDYSGELNFDVPS
-643 FAIPCS
+643 SDIS
-649 HMPNP
+649 NP
-654 QYGETPCGFVDFGV
+654 RYGETPCGFDDFGV
-668 FSKEGKKPQGLSA
+668 FSKEEKTPQGLSV

-695 AGKTIELRAASSFT
+695 AGKPIEIRAASSFT
-709 SKENACDNLISETA
+709 SKKNACDNLVGETA
-723 GGYGFDDLMR
+723 GGFDFDDFILN
-733 KAETVWCDRLHTIDV
+733 AETIWCDRLHAIDV

-766 SFLPRE
+766 SFLPHE
-772 MSDADGG
+772 MSDVYGSYPTFSKGKVEILDSSDNSALDDSADI
-779 YPSFAKGEHKYNEAC
+779 
-794 NVNGF
+794 
-799 DGNADMDETDMVAE
+799 ADVLY
-813 DTVVV
+813 V
-818 DTVAV
+818 DTACV
-823 DDDNWPLT
+823 DSIATIPT
-831 YGDFSMWDIYRAE
+831 IYGDFSMWDIYRAE

-986 CSVEAKDGPYT
+986 CSAEAKDGPCT
-997 RQSLMTDYAELM
+997 RQSLKADYAELM

-1036 GNTDLVHRKSY
+1036 GNTDLAHRKSY

-1065 GLFNVI
+1065 GLFDVI

>member
-9 LLIACALLAQA
+9 LLMACALLAQA

-66 DSRYT
+66 DSRYI
-71 WVNHHFDDETN
+71 WVNQHFDDESN

-116 RGIADRMARN
+116 RGIADRMAHN

-211 IMKVDDPMKLM
+211 ITKVDDPMKLM

-247 VGLYGLFTDEEFKAF
+247 KGLYGLFTDEEFKAF

-280 ERIPARSAISLWENI
+280 ERIPARSAISLWENV

-300 KALSS
+300 KALAS
-305 DKSSATLRFGHDTSL
+305 DRPSATLRFGHDTSL

-578 ITPDQDEDIHIVI
+578 ITPDQDEEVHIVI

-599 GYIEIDTLRHLVYG
+599 GYIEIDTLHHIIYG

-635 LDYSGELS
+635 LDYSGELNFDVPS
-643 FAIPCS
+643 SDIS
-649 HMPNP
+649 NP
-654 QYGETPCGFVDFGV
+654 RYGETPCGFDDFGV
-668 FSKEGKKPQGLSA
+668 FSKEEKTPQGLSA

-695 AGKTIELRAASSFT
+695 AGKPIEIRAASSFT
-709 SKENACDNLISETA
+709 SKKNACDNLVGETA
-723 GGYGFDDLMR
+723 GGFDFDDFILN
-733 KAETVWCDRLHTIDV
+733 AETIWCDRLHAIDV

-766 SFLPRE
+766 SFLPHE
-772 MSDADGG
+772 MSDVYGSYPTFSKGKVEILDSSDSSALDDSADI
-779 YPSFAKGEHKYNEAC
+779 
-794 NVNGF
+794 
-799 DGNADMDETDMVAE
+799 ADVLY
-813 DTVVV
+813 V
-818 DTVAV
+818 DTACV
-823 DDDNWPLT
+823 DSIATIPT
-831 YGDFSMWDIYRAE
+831 IYGDFSMWDIYRAE
-844 LPLYNIITPTLSG
+844 LPLCNIITPTLSG

-893 ALADAYVKG
+893 VLADAYVKG

-1065 GLFNVI
+1065 GLFDVI

>member
-9 LLIACALLAQA
+9 LLMACALLAQA

-66 DSRYT
+66 DSRYI
-71 WVNHHFDDETN
+71 WVNQHFDDESN

-116 RGIADRMARN
+116 RGIADRMVRN

-211 IMKVDDPMKLM
+211 ITKVDDPMKLM

-247 VGLYGLFTDEEFKAF
+247 KGLYGLFTDEEFKAF

-271 ICNGEYPTN
+271 ICNGVYPTN
-280 ERIPARSAISLWENI
+280 ERIPARSAISLWENV

-300 KALSS
+300 KALAS
-305 DKSSATLRFGHDTSL
+305 DRPSATLRFGHDTSL

-578 ITPDQDEDIHIVI
+578 ITPDQDEEVHIVI

-599 GYIEIDTLRHLVYG
+599 GYIEIDTLHHIIYG

-635 LDYSGELS
+635 LDYSGELNFDVPS
-643 FAIPCS
+643 LDIS
-649 HMPNP
+649 NP
-654 QYGETPCGFVDFGV
+654 RYGETPCGFDDFGV
-668 FSKEGKKPQGLSA
+668 FSKEEKTPQGLSA

-695 AGKTIELRAASSFT
+695 AGKPIEIRAASSFT
-709 SKENACDNLISETA
+709 SKKNACDNLVGETA
-723 GGYGFDDLMR
+723 GGFDFDDFILN
-733 KAETVWCDRLHTIDV
+733 AETIWCDRLHAIDV

-766 SFLPRE
+766 SFLPHE
-772 MSDADGG
+772 MSDVYGSYPTFSKGKVEILDSSDSSALDDSADI
-779 YPSFAKGEHKYNEAC
+779 
-794 NVNGF
+794 
-799 DGNADMDETDMVAE
+799 ADVLY
-813 DTVVV
+813 V
-818 DTVAV
+818 DTACV
-823 DDDNWPLT
+823 DSIATIPT
-831 YGDFSMWDIYRAE
+831 IYGDFSMWDIYRAE
-844 LPLYNIITPTLSG
+844 LPLCNIITPTLSG
-857 DMMQSLVN
+857 DMMQSLAN

-893 ALADAYVKG
+893 VLADAYVKG

>member
-9 LLIACALLAQA
+9 LLMACALLAQA

-33 PAPKKPVS
+33 PAPQKPVS
-41 VKAPEGYTPFYIS
+41 MKAPEGYTAFYVS

-211 IMKVDDPMKLM
+211 ITKVDDPIKLM

-247 VGLYGLFTDEEFKAF
+247 KGLYGLFTDEEFKAF

-280 ERIPARSAISLWENI
+280 ERIPARSAISLWENV

-300 KALSS
+300 KALAS
-305 DKSSATLRFGHDTSL
+305 DRPSATLRFGHDTSL

-578 ITPDQDEDIHIVI
+578 ITPDQDEEVHIVI

-599 GYIEIDTLRHLVYG
+599 GYIEIDTLHHIIYG

-635 LDYSGELS
+635 LDYSGELNFDVPS
-643 FAIPCS
+643 SDIS
-649 HMPNP
+649 NP
-654 QYGETPCGFVDFGV
+654 RYGETPCGFDDFGV
-668 FSKEGKKPQGLSA
+668 FSKEEKTPQGLSA

-695 AGKTIELRAASSFT
+695 AGKPIEIRAASSFT
-709 SKENACDNLISETA
+709 SKKNACDNLVGETA
-723 GGYGFDDLMR
+723 GGFDFDDFILN
-733 KAETVWCDRLHTIDV
+733 AETIWCDRLHAIDV

-766 SFLPRE
+766 SFLPHE
-772 MSDADGG
+772 MSDVYGSYPTFSKGKVEILDSSDSSALDDSADI
-779 YPSFAKGEHKYNEAC
+779 
-794 NVNGF
+794 
-799 DGNADMDETDMVAE
+799 ADVLY
-813 DTVVV
+813 V
-818 DTVAV
+818 DTACV
-823 DDDNWPLT
+823 DSISTIPT
-831 YGDFSMWDIYRAE
+831 IYGDFSMWDIYRAE

-986 CSVEAKDGPYT
+986 CSAEAKDGPCT
-997 RQSLMTDYAELM
+997 RQSLKADYAELM

-1065 GLFNVI
+1065 GLFDVI

>member
-1 MRKSFLMI
+1 MRKLFLMI
-9 LLIACALLAQA
+9 LLIVCALLAQA

-66 DSRYT
+66 DSRYI
-71 WVNHHFDDETN
+71 WVNQHFDDESN

-116 RGIADRMARN
+116 RGIADRMVRN

-211 IMKVDDPMKLM
+211 ITKVDDPMKLM
-222 SEIHTIASSIQDVGL
+222 SEIHAIASSIQDVGL

-247 VGLYGLFTDEEFKAF
+247 KGLYGLFTDEEFKAF

-280 ERIPARSAISLWENI
+280 ERIPARSAISLWENV

-300 KALSS
+300 KALAS
-305 DKSSATLRFGHDTSL
+305 DRPSATLRFGHDTSL

-341 AKMASY
+341 AKMASC
-347 KKESDAMDV
+347 KKKSDAMDV

-376 AYPESNVLV
+376 AYPESSVLV

-578 ITPDQDEDIHIVI
+578 ITPDQDEEVHIVI

-599 GYIEIDTLRHLVYG
+599 GYIEIDTLHHIIYG

-635 LDYSGELS
+635 LDYSGELNFDVPS
-643 FAIPCS
+643 SDIS
-649 HMPNP
+649 NP
-654 QYGETPCGFVDFGV
+654 RYGETPCGFDDFGV
-668 FSKEGKKPQGLSA
+668 FSKEEKTPQGLSV

-695 AGKTIELRAASSFT
+695 AGKPIEIRAASSFT
-709 SKENACDNLISETA
+709 SKKNACDNLVGETA
-723 GGYGFDDLMR
+723 GGFDFDDFILN
-733 KAETVWCDRLHTIDV
+733 AETIWCDRLHAIDV

-766 SFLPRE
+766 SFLPHE
-772 MSDADGG
+772 MSDVYGSYPTFSKGKVEILDSSDSSALDDSADI
-779 YPSFAKGEHKYNEAC
+779 
-794 NVNGF
+794 
-799 DGNADMDETDMVAE
+799 ADVLY
-813 DTVVV
+813 V
-818 DTVAV
+818 DTACV
-823 DDDNWPLT
+823 DSISTIPT
-831 YGDFSMWDIYRAE
+831 IYGDFSMWDIYRAE

-893 ALADAYVKG
+893 VLADAYVKG

-934 RRALNSYLKYG
+934 RRALNSYLRYG

-974 AVAQL
+974 VVAQL

-1071 NKSVDKSAKRLNRNA
+1071 NKSVDKSAKCLNRNV

-1228 GYQLSHDDILK
+1228 GYQLSHDDILI

>member
-9 LLIACALLAQA
+9 LLIVCALLAQA

-41 VKAPEGYTPFYIS
+41 VKAPEGYTAFYVS

-116 RGIADRMARN
+116 RGIADRMAHN

-247 VGLYGLFTDEEFKAF
+247 KGLYGLFTDEEFKAF

-271 ICNGEYPTN
+271 ICNGVYPTN
-280 ERIPARSAISLWENI
+280 ERIPARSAISLWENV

-300 KALSS
+300 KALAS
-305 DKSSATLRFGHDTSL
+305 DRPSATLRFGHDTSL

-578 ITPDQDEDIHIVI
+578 ITPDQDEEVHIVI

-599 GYIEIDTLRHLVYG
+599 GYIEIDTLHHIIYG

-635 LDYSGELS
+635 LDYSGELNFDVPS
-643 FAIPCS
+643 SDIS
-649 HMPNP
+649 NP
-654 QYGETPCGFVDFGV
+654 RYGETPCGFDDFGV
-668 FSKEGKKPQGLSA
+668 FSKEEKTPQGLSA

-695 AGKTIELRAASSFT
+695 AGKPIEIRAASSFT
-709 SKENACDNLISETA
+709 SKKNACDNLVGETA
-723 GGYGFDDLMR
+723 GGFDFDDFILN
-733 KAETVWCDRLHTIDV
+733 AETIWCDRLHAIDV

-766 SFLPRE
+766 SFLPHE
-772 MSDADGG
+772 MSDVYGSYPTFSKGKVEILDSSDSSALDDSADI
-779 YPSFAKGEHKYNEAC
+779 
-794 NVNGF
+794 
-799 DGNADMDETDMVAE
+799 ADVLY
-813 DTVVV
+813 V
-818 DTVAV
+818 DTACV
-823 DDDNWPLT
+823 DSIATIPT
-831 YGDFSMWDIYRAE
+831 IYGDFSMWDIYRAE
-844 LPLYNIITPTLSG
+844 LPLCNIITPTLSG
-857 DMMQSLVN
+857 DMMQSLAN

-893 ALADAYVKG
+893 VLADAYVKG

-1071 NKSVDKSAKRLNRNA
+1071 NKSVDKAAKCLNRDV

-1216 IQKTLLNGKPMS
+1216 IQNTLLNGKPMS

>member
-1 MRKSFLMI
+1 MRKLFLMI
-9 LLIACALLAQA
+9 LLIVCALLAQA

-41 VKAPEGYTPFYIS
+41 VKAPEGYIPFYIS

-66 DSRYT
+66 DSRYIL
-71 WVNHHFDDETN
+71 VNQHFDDESN

-116 RGIADRMARN
+116 RGIADRMVRN

-211 IMKVDDPMKLM
+211 ITKVDDPMKLM

-247 VGLYGLFTDEEFKAF
+247 KGLYGLFTDEEFKAF

-280 ERIPARSAISLWENI
+280 ERIPARSAISLWENV

-300 KALSS
+300 KALAS
-305 DKSSATLRFGHDTSL
+305 DRPSATLRFGHDTSL

-370 KKQWDR
+370 KKQWNR

-407 IEDMAGNYYTWASLK
+407 IEDMAGNYYTWAALK

-578 ITPDQDEDIHIVI
+578 ITPDQDEEVHIVI

-599 GYIEIDTLRHLVYG
+599 GYIEIDTLHHIIYG

-635 LDYSGELS
+635 LDYSGELNFDVPS
-643 FAIPCS
+643 SDIS
-649 HMPNP
+649 NP
-654 QYGETPCGFVDFGV
+654 RYGETPCGFDDFGV
-668 FSKEGKKPQGLSA
+668 FSKEEKTPQGLSV

-695 AGKTIELRAASSFT
+695 AGKPIEIRAASSFT
-709 SKENACDNLISETA
+709 SKKNACDNLVGETA
-723 GGYGFDDLMR
+723 GGFDFDDFIL
-733 KAETVWCDRLHTIDV
+733 KAETIWCDRLHAIDV

-766 SFLPRE
+766 SFLPHE
-772 MSDADGG
+772 MSDVYGSYPTFSKGKVEILDSSDSSALDDSADI
-779 YPSFAKGEHKYNEAC
+779 
-794 NVNGF
+794 
-799 DGNADMDETDMVAE
+799 ADVLY
-813 DTVVV
+813 V
-818 DTVAV
+818 DTACV
-823 DDDNWPLT
+823 DSISTIPT
-831 YGDFSMWDIYRAE
+831 IYGDFSMWDIYRAE

-934 RRALNSYLKYG
+934 RRALNSYLRYG

-1071 NKSVDKSAKRLNRNA
+1071 NKSVDKSAKCLNRNV

-1167 FSAIGFYPVCPSTP
+1167 FSAIGFYPVCPGTP

>member
-9 LLIACALLAQA
+9 LLIVCALLAQA

-66 DSRYT
+66 DSRYI
-71 WVNHHFDDETN
+71 WVNQHFDDESN

-116 RGIADRMARN
+116 RGIADRMAHN

-211 IMKVDDPMKLM
+211 ITKVDDPMKLM

-247 VGLYGLFTDEEFKAF
+247 KGLYGLFTDEEFKAF

-280 ERIPARSAISLWENI
+280 ERIPARSAISLWENV

-300 KALSS
+300 KALAS
-305 DKSSATLRFGHDTSL
+305 DRPSATLRFGHDTSL

-347 KKESDAMDV
+347 KKKSDAMDV

-370 KKQWDR
+370 KKQWNR

-407 IEDMAGNYYTWASLK
+407 IEYMAGNYYTWASLK

-578 ITPDQDEDIHIVI
+578 ITPDQDEEVHIVI

-599 GYIEIDTLRHLVYG
+599 GYIEIDTLHHIIYG

-635 LDYSGELS
+635 LDYSGELNFDVPS
-643 FAIPCS
+643 SDIS
-649 HMPNP
+649 NP
-654 QYGETPCGFVDFGV
+654 RYGETPCGFDDFGV
-668 FSKEGKKPQGLSA
+668 FSKEEKTPQGLSA

-695 AGKTIELRAASSFT
+695 AGKPIEIRAASSFT
-709 SKENACDNLISETA
+709 SKKNACDNLVGETA
-723 GGYGFDDLMR
+723 GGFDFDDFILN
-733 KAETVWCDRLHTIDV
+733 AETIWCDRLHAIDV

-766 SFLPRE
+766 SFLPHE
-772 MSDADGG
+772 MSDVYGSYPTFSKGKVEILDSSDSSALDDSADI
-779 YPSFAKGEHKYNEAC
+779 
-794 NVNGF
+794 
-799 DGNADMDETDMVAE
+799 ADVLY
-813 DTVVV
+813 V
-818 DTVAV
+818 DTACV
-823 DDDNWPLT
+823 DSIATIPT
-831 YGDFSMWDIYRAE
+831 IYGDFSMWDIYRAE

-893 ALADAYVKG
+893 VLADAYVKG

-979 AKALAES
+979 AKALTES
-986 CSVEAKDGPYT
+986 CSAEAKDGPCT
-997 RQSLMTDYAELM
+997 RQSLKADYAELM

-1086 QGISQSDTMSAVV
+1086 QGIFQSDTMSAVV

>member
-9 LLIACALLAQA
+9 LLIVCALLAQA
-20 QTRQQMGGVYYAY
+20 QIRQQMGGVYYAY

-71 WVNHHFDDETN
+71 WVNQHFDDESN

-211 IMKVDDPMKLM
+211 ITKVDDPMKLM

-247 VGLYGLFTDEEFKAF
+247 KGLYGLFTDEEFKAF

-280 ERIPARSAISLWENI
+280 ERIPTRSAISLWENV

-300 KALSS
+300 KALAS
-305 DKSSATLRFGHDTSL
+305 DRPSATLRFGHDTSL

-341 AKMASY
+341 AKMASC
-347 KKESDAMDV
+347 KKKSDAMDV

-578 ITPDQDEDIHIVI
+578 ITPDQDEEVHIVI

-599 GYIEIDTLRHLVYG
+599 GYIEIDTLHHIIYG

-635 LDYSGELS
+635 LDYSGELNFDVPS
-643 FAIPCS
+643 SDIS
-649 HMPNP
+649 NP
-654 QYGETPCGFVDFGV
+654 RYGETPCGFDDFGV
-668 FSKEGKKPQGLSA
+668 FSKEEKTPQGLSV

-695 AGKTIELRAASSFT
+695 AGKPIEIRAASSFT
-709 SKENACDNLISETA
+709 SKKNACDNLVGETA
-723 GGYGFDDLMR
+723 GGFDFDDFILN
-733 KAETVWCDRLHTIDV
+733 AETIWCDRLHAIDV

-766 SFLPRE
+766 SFLPHE
-772 MSDADGG
+772 MSDVYGSYPTFSKGKVEILDSSDSSALDDSADI
-779 YPSFAKGEHKYNEAC
+779 
-794 NVNGF
+794 
-799 DGNADMDETDMVAE
+799 ADVLY
-813 DTVVV
+813 V
-818 DTVAV
+818 DTACV
-823 DDDNWPLT
+823 DSIATIPT
-831 YGDFSMWDIYRAE
+831 IYGDFSMWDIYRAE

-893 ALADAYVKG
+893 VLADAYVKG

-1216 IQKTLLNGKPMS
+1216 IQKMLLNGKPMS

>member
-9 LLIACALLAQA
+9 LLIVCALLAQA

-66 DSRYT
+66 DSRYI
-71 WVNHHFDDETN
+71 WVNQHFDDESN

-116 RGIADRMARN
+116 RGIADRMAHN

-142 VVDRCAKSMLAFT
+142 VVDRCAKSMQAFT

-247 VGLYGLFTDEEFKAF
+247 KGLYGLFTDEEFKAF

-271 ICNGEYPTN
+271 ICNGVYPAN
-280 ERIPARSAISLWENI
+280 ERIPARSAISLWENV

-300 KALSS
+300 KALAS
-305 DKSSATLRFGHDTSL
+305 DRPSATLRFGHDTSL

-347 KKESDAMDV
+347 KKKSDAMDV

-578 ITPDQDEDIHIVI
+578 ITPDQDEEVHIVI

-599 GYIEIDTLRHLVYG
+599 GYIEIDTLHHIIYG

-635 LDYSGELS
+635 LDYSGELNFDVPS
-643 FAIPCS
+643 SDIS
-649 HMPNP
+649 NP
-654 QYGETPCGFVDFGV
+654 RYGETPCGFDDFGV
-668 FSKEGKKPQGLSA
+668 FSKEEKTPQGLSA

-695 AGKTIELRAASSFT
+695 AGKPIEIRAASSFT
-709 SKENACDNLISETA
+709 SKKNACDNLVGETA
-723 GGYGFDDLMR
+723 GGFDFDDFILN
-733 KAETVWCDRLHTIDV
+733 AETIWCDRLHAIDV

-766 SFLPRE
+766 SFLPHE
-772 MSDADGG
+772 MSDVYGSYPTFSKGKVEILDSSDSSALDDSADI
-779 YPSFAKGEHKYNEAC
+779 
-794 NVNGF
+794 
-799 DGNADMDETDMVAE
+799 ADVLY
-813 DTVVV
+813 V
-818 DTVAV
+818 DTACV
-823 DDDNWPLT
+823 DSIATIPT
-831 YGDFSMWDIYRAE
+831 IYGDFSMWDIYRAE
-844 LPLYNIITPTLSG
+844 LPLCNIITPTLSG
-857 DMMQSLVN
+857 DMMQSLAN

-893 ALADAYVKG
+893 VLADAYVKG

-1071 NKSVDKSAKRLNRNA
+1071 NKSVDKSAKCLNRNV

>member
-9 LLIACALLAQA
+9 LLIVCALLAQA

-66 DSRYT
+66 DSRYI
-71 WVNHHFDDETN
+71 WVNQHFDDESN
-82 LTPLG
+82 LTLLG

-116 RGIADRMARN
+116 RGIADRMVRN

-211 IMKVDDPMKLM
+211 ITKVDDPIKLM

-271 ICNGEYPTN
+271 ICNGVYPTN
-280 ERIPARSAISLWENI
+280 ERIPARSAISLWENV

-300 KALSS
+300 KALAS
-305 DKSSATLRFGHDTSL
+305 DRPSATLRFGHDTSL

-578 ITPDQDEDIHIVI
+578 ITPDQDEEVHIVI

-599 GYIEIDTLRHLVYG
+599 GYIEIDTLHHIIYG

-635 LDYSGELS
+635 LDYSGELNFDVPS
-643 FAIPCS
+643 SDIS
-649 HMPNP
+649 NP
-654 QYGETPCGFVDFGV
+654 RYGETPCGFDDFGV
-668 FSKEGKKPQGLSA
+668 FSKEEKTPQGLSA

-695 AGKTIELRAASSFT
+695 AGKPIEIRAASSFT
-709 SKENACDNLISETA
+709 SKKNACDNLVGETA
-723 GGYGFDDLMR
+723 GGFDFDDFILN
-733 KAETVWCDRLHTIDV
+733 AETIWCDRLHAIDV

-766 SFLPRE
+766 SFLPHE
-772 MSDADGG
+772 MSDVYGSYPTFSKGKVEILDSSDSSALDDSADI
-779 YPSFAKGEHKYNEAC
+779 
-794 NVNGF
+794 
-799 DGNADMDETDMVAE
+799 ADVLY
-813 DTVVV
+813 V
-818 DTVAV
+818 DTACV
-823 DDDNWPLT
+823 DSIATIPT
-831 YGDFSMWDIYRAE
+831 IYGDFSMWDIYRAE
-844 LPLYNIITPTLSG
+844 LPLCNIITPTLSG

-893 ALADAYVKG
+893 VLADAYVKG

-1071 NKSVDKSAKRLNRNA
+1071 NKSVDKSAKCLNRNV

>member
-9 LLIACALLAQA
+9 LLIVCALLAQA

-41 VKAPEGYTPFYIS
+41 VKAPEGYIPFYIS

-66 DSRYT
+66 DSRYI
-71 WVNHHFDDETN
+71 WVNQHFDDESN

-116 RGIADRMARN
+116 RGIADRMAHN

-211 IMKVDDPMKLM
+211 ITKVDDPMKLM

-247 VGLYGLFTDEEFKAF
+247 KGLYGLFTDEEFKAF

-280 ERIPARSAISLWENI
+280 ERIPARSAISLWENV

-300 KALSS
+300 KALAS
-305 DKSSATLRFGHDTSL
+305 DRPSATLRFGHDTSL

-376 AYPESNVLV
+376 TYPESNVLV

-578 ITPDQDEDIHIVI
+578 ITPDQDEEVHIVI

-599 GYIEIDTLRHLVYG
+599 GYIEIDTLHHIIYG

-635 LDYSGELS
+635 LDYSRELNFDVPS
-643 FAIPCS
+643 SDIS
-649 HMPNP
+649 NP
-654 QYGETPCGFVDFGV
+654 RYGETPCGFDDFGV
-668 FSKEGKKPQGLSA
+668 FSKEEKTPQGLSA

-695 AGKTIELRAASSFT
+695 AGKPIEIRAASSFT
-709 SKENACDNLISETA
+709 SKKNACDNLVGETA
-723 GGYGFDDLMR
+723 GGFDFDDFILN
-733 KAETVWCDRLHTIDV
+733 AETIWCDRLHAIDV

-766 SFLPRE
+766 SFLPHE
-772 MSDADGG
+772 MSDVYGSYPTFSTGKVEILDSSDSSALDDSADI
-779 YPSFAKGEHKYNEAC
+779 
-794 NVNGF
+794 
-799 DGNADMDETDMVAE
+799 ADVLY
-813 DTVVV
+813 V
-818 DTVAV
+818 DTACV
-823 DDDNWPLT
+823 DSISTIPT
-831 YGDFSMWDIYRAE
+831 IYGDFSMWDIYRAE

-979 AKALAES
+979 AKALTES
-986 CSVEAKDGPYT
+986 CSAEAKDGPCT
-997 RQSLMTDYAELM
+997 RQSLKADYAELM

-1086 QGISQSDTMSAVV
+1086 QGIFQSDTMSAVV

>member
-1 MRKSFLMI
+1 MRKSFFII
-9 LLIACALLAQA
+9 LFVACALLAQA

-33 PAPKKPVS
+33 PAPKKPVKIDNLG
-41 VKAPEGYTPFYIS
+41 VYTPFYIS

-71 WVNHHFDDETN
+71 WVNQHFDDETN

-87 KKVKGWLTQVWENA
+87 KRVKGWLTKVWENA

-116 RGIADRMARN
+116 RGIADRMVRN

-155 DELRQL
+155 DELRRL
-161 QPSLDMDVK
+161 SPSLDMDVK

-191 RTHIVAKVSPD
+191 RTHIVSKVSPD

-211 IMKVDDPMKLM
+211 ITKVDDPMKLM

-237 NFKSYPRQIE
+237 NFKSYPKDIE
-247 VGLYGLFTDEEFKAF
+247 DGLYGLFTDEEFKAI

-271 ICNGEYPTN
+271 ICNGDYPTN
-280 ERIPARSAISLWENI
+280 EQIPARSALSLWENI

-300 KALSS
+300 KALAL
-305 DKSSATLRFGHDTSL
+305 DKPSATLRFGHDTSL
-320 YRLYSLMNMFFAR
+320 YRLYSLMGMFFAR
-333 PDACCDTD
+333 PDAPCETD
-341 AKMASY
+341 ELMASV

-364 QLVFYK
+364 QFVFYK
-370 KKQWDR
+370 NKQWDS
-376 AYPESNVLV
+376 AHPENNVLV
-385 RILCNERNVGEL
+385 RILCNERNSGEL
-397 NLNAYIYNDD
+397 NLNAYISKDD
-407 IEDMAGNYYTWASLK
+407 IESMSGNYFTWSSLK
-422 NYMHEYIH
+422 DYMHERIH
-430 YLEHVRQLNAIN
+430 HLEHVRQLNAIN
-442 TMVGTAQANTKTA
+442 TMVGTALANTKTA
-455 GKFGKGSEEH
+455 GEFGKGSEEH

-558 LRDEHLKTEM
+558 LKDEHLKTEM

-599 GYIEIDTLRHLVYG
+599 GYIEIDTLRHLIYG

-635 LDYSGELS
+635 LDYGEEGLGEVFEGDS
-643 FAIPCS
+643 IPCRDHAS
-649 HMPNP
+649 QRNLI
-654 QYGETPCGFVDFGV
+654 DFGV
-668 FSKEGKKPQGLSA
+668 FSKEKKNSRGLSV
-681 KGSRSGAWLTFKGK
+681 KGERSGVWLTFKGN
-695 AGKTIELRAASSFT
+695 AGKPIELRAASSFT
-709 SKENACDNLISETA
+709 SKENALENLSQETDVA
-723 GGYGFDDLMR
+723 GSFDDVKWR
-733 KAETVWCDRLHTIDV
+733 AEQIWCDRLHTIDV

-772 MSDADGG
+772 MSDVDGG
-779 YPSFAKGEHKYNEAC
+779 YPAFSTGKIKSFDSCDDSAL
-794 NVNGF
+794 V
-799 DGNADMDETDMVAE
+799 DSVDVADR
-813 DTVVV
+813 
-818 DTVAV
+818 V
-823 DDDNWPLT
+823 DDDVCVDSAMTIRST

-844 LPLYNIITPTLSG
+844 LPLYNIITPSLSA

-865 MYKEGGW
+865 MYQEGGW

-922 PKTFEEYKNGMG
+922 PKTFGEYKNGMG
-934 RRALNSYLKYG
+934 RRALQSYLKYG

-974 AVAQL
+974 AVAQM
-979 AKALAES
+979 AKALADSRCIETKNG
-986 CSVEAKDGPYT
+986 AYT
-997 RQSLMTDYAELM
+997 RQSLMSDYAELM

-1057 WYVPQNIQ
+1057 WYVPHNIQ

-1071 NKSVDKSAKRLNRNA
+1071 NNCEDKPAPMAGSIVEDRLM
-1086 QGISQSDTMSAVV
+1086 Q
-1099 SRLDKMFDEGLYW
+1099 MFLSGLYW

-1121 AYLYDAAGAP
+1121 AYLFDAIGKP
-1131 WKTQQRIHHIL
+1131 EYTQMMVHHIL

-1167 FSAIGFYPVCPSTP
+1167 FSAIGFYPVCPGTP

-1206 AHGVGDKAFY
+1206 AHGVGDNAFY
-1216 IQKTLLNGKPMS
+1216 IQKTFLNGKPMS
-1228 GYQLSHDDILK
+1228 GYQLSHDNILK
-1239 GGNLEFWMGERPANE
+1239 GGNLEFWMGESPANE

>member
-211 IMKVDDPMKLM
+211 ITKVDDPIKLM

-271 ICNGEYPTN
+271 ICNGVYPTN
-280 ERIPARSAISLWENI
+280 ERIPARSAISLWENV

-300 KALSS
+300 KALAS
-305 DKSSATLRFGHDTSL
+305 DRPSATLRFGHDTSL

-578 ITPDQDEDIHIVI
+578 ITPDQDEEVHIVI

-599 GYIEIDTLRHLVYG
+599 GYIEIDTLHHIIYG

-635 LDYSGELS
+635 LDYSGELNFDVPS
-643 FAIPCS
+643 SDIS
-649 HMPNP
+649 NP
-654 QYGETPCGFVDFGV
+654 RYGETPCGFDDFGV
-668 FSKEGKKPQGLSA
+668 FSKEEKTPQGLSA

-695 AGKTIELRAASSFT
+695 AGKPIEIRAASSFT
-709 SKENACDNLISETA
+709 SKKNACDNLVGETA
-723 GGYGFDDLMR
+723 GGFDFDDFILN
-733 KAETVWCDRLHTIDV
+733 AETIWCDRLHAIDV

-766 SFLPRE
+766 SFLPHE
-772 MSDADGG
+772 MSDVYGSYPTFSTGKVEILDSSDSSALDDSADI
-779 YPSFAKGEHKYNEAC
+779 
-794 NVNGF
+794 
-799 DGNADMDETDMVAE
+799 ADVLY
-813 DTVVV
+813 V
-818 DTVAV
+818 DTACV
-823 DDDNWPLT
+823 DSISTIPT
-831 YGDFSMWDIYRAE
+831 IYGDFSMWDIYRAE